1 MDYVFSKVNVLKLKN
16 FYGTGLLTI
25 LVKFWIV
32 KFLQFNILMFYIGI
46 QLSLR
51 MLLRIFLSNYGSY
64 LTAKFSSFRGN
75 FFRTKKNVRFVDFLR
90 DLLKNFLQIFREALT
105 SKFSFLFVDLLCYF

>member
-1 MDYVFSKVNVLKLKN
+1 MDYVFPKVNVLKLTN

-64 LTAKFSSFRGN
+64 LTFWKLLLE
-75 FFRTKKNVRFVDFLR
+75 NVRFVDFLR
-90 DLLKNFLQIFREALT
+90 DLLKDFLQIFREALT
-105 SKFSFLFVDLLCYF
+105 SKFSFLLVDLLCYF

>member
-1 MDYVFSKVNVLKLKN
+1 MDYVFPKVNVLKLKN

-75 FFRTKKNVRFVDFLR
+75 FFRTKKNVRFVKRYFKGFST
-90 DLLKNFLQIFREALT
+90 DL
-105 SKFSFLFVDLLCYF
+105 